1 MSRLSIPPAFV
12 MVLACAAS
20 ALRGGIVSYDA
31 TLNGPSESPANAS
44 PGTGSAEVDYN
55 STGHTLHVHVTFSGL
70 TTATTASHIH
80 SATAIPGTG
89 TAGVATTVP
98 YFAGFPLGVTTGFYD
113 NTLDLTSSSSWNPAF
128 ITANGGSPT
137 TAETALATSL
147 AAGEAYLN
155 IHTTA
160 FPGGE
165 IRGFLE
171 PVPEPAMLSL
181 LGAGGLLV
189 TRRRR

>member
-1 MSRLSIPPAFV
+1 MSRLSSTALFV
-12 MVLACAAS
+12 IVLACAAP
-20 ALRGGIVSYDA
+20 ALRGGLVSYDA
-31 TLNGPSESPANAS
+31 TLSGPAESPPNAS

-55 STGHTLHVHVTFSGL
+55 NTGHTLHVHVTFSGL
-70 TTATTASHIH
+70 TSATTASHIH
-80 SATAIPGTG
+80 SPTPVPGAQ

-98 YFAGFPLGVTTGFYD
+98 FFAGFPIGVTSGFYD

-128 ITANGGSPT
+128 ITANGGSPA
-137 TAETALATSL
+137 TAETALATGL

-155 IHTTA
+155 IHTTS

-171 PVPEPAMLSL
+171 PVPEPATLAVF
-181 LGAGGLLV
+181 GAGVLLLA
-189 TRRRR
+189 RRQR